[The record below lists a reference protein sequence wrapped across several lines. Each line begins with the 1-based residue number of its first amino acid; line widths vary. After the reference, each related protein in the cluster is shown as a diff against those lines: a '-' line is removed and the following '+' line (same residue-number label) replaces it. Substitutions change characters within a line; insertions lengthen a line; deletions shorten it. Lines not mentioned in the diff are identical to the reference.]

1 MENLFTEGDK
11 GKQEWAVISTCGLS
25 VLALDSFYGLTSN
38 FSCPMAC
45 LKQSSLPVQW
55 KDHHPELA
63 LAKLAR
69 DSI

>member
-1 MENLFTEGDK
+1 
-11 GKQEWAVISTCGLS
+11 
-25 VLALDSFYGLTSN
+25 
-38 FSCPMAC
+38 

-69 DSI
+69 DSIWKSN